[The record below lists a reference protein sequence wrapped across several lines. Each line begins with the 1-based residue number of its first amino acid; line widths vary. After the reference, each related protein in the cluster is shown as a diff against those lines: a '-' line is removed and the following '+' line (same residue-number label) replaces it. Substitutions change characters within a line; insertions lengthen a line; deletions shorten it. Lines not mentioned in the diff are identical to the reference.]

1 MDFVC
6 INIVLHTV
14 LLYAFC
20 YNLIFWISAIV
31 LRFIYGNTQGSS
43 ELIFSYD
50 IVLLKIIFKIYFMW
64 TIFKVPI
71 ELAPTLPSFFFFIY
85 IPLFLGHETCGILAP
100 RLEIELSPIALEGKM
115 PTTGPPGKSL
125 I

>member
-6 INIVLHTV
+6 INIVLHTM

-50 IVLLKIIFKIYFMW
+50 IVLLKIIFKIYCMW

-71 ELAPTLPSFFFFIY
+71 ELATTLPSFFFFSY
-85 IPLFLGHETCGILAP
+85 LCFLAM
-100 RLEIELSPIALEGKM
+100 RLVAS
-115 PTTGPPGKSL
+115 
-125 I
+125 

>member
-6 INIVLHTV
+6 INIVLHTM

-50 IVLLKIIFKIYFMW
+50 IVLLKIIFKIYCMW

-71 ELAPTLPSFFFFIY
+71 ELATTLPSFFFFFSY
-85 IPLFLGHETCGILAP
+85 LCFLAM
-100 RLEIELSPIALEGKM
+100 RLVAS
-115 PTTGPPGKSL
+115 
-125 I
+125 